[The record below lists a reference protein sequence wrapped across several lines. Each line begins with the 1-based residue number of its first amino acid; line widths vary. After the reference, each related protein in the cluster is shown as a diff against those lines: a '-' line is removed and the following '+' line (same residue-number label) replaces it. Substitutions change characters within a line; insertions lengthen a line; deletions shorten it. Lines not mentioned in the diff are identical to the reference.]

1 VISAIIKDLKRFEKK
16 RELARI
22 SRKYYAMG
30 PEEKLPEEPGTRGKS
45 ARRQGLRGRERSVT
59 RVIAAI
65 ADFW

>member
-30 PEEKLPEEPGTRGKS
+30 PEEKLPEEPVLVEKVRDVKGCVVESG
-45 ARRQGLRGRERSVT
+45 V
-59 RVIAAI
+59 
-65 ADFW
+65 